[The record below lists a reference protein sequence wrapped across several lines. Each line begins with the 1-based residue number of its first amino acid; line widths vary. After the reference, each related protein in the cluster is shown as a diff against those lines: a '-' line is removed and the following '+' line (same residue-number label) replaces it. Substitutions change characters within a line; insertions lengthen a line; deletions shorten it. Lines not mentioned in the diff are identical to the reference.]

1 MTISSSSA
9 ITFHLLHTLS
19 LSLYGNTLMDYIIA
33 PKLCLQRKR
42 DPFSTEAILGEVCRG
57 RLFLFFFRVS
67 HPNATEWHFK
77 HSWHCHKQKDR
88 TERNSCW
95 PWKQINNLM
104 ATQKCWMHSDTV
116 PSAVLNATASS
127 IILMVVYYWRVTVA
141 EHSQD
146 EKA

>member
-1 MTISSSSA
+1 MTISSTA
-9 ITFHLLHTLS
+9 ITFHLLHT

-33 PKLCLQRKR
+33 PKLCLQRKKG
-42 DPFSTEAILGEVCRG
+42 PFRTDAILREVCCG
-57 RLFLFFFRVS
+57 RLFLFCRAS
-67 HPNATEWHFK
+67 HPCATEEWHFK
-77 HSWHCHKQKDR
+77 HSLHCHEQKDW

-116 PSAVLNATASS
+116 PSTVLNATASS
-127 IILMVVYYWRVTVA
+127 RILMVVYYWWRVTAA